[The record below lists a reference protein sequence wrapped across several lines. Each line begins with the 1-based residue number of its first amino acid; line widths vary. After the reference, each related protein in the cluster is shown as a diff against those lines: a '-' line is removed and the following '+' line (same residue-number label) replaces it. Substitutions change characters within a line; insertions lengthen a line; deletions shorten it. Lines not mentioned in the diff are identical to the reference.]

1 MAELSGEEELSLAG
15 GQGHKQDKA
24 MMNATTLH
32 LSVNQFTERET
43 PLVEWG
49 ELLASVFRFAS
60 GVCAVRLQNARGEL
74 IALPFQGQQIWDA
87 TLDGRRLT
95 MKSMFDQPYPTRD
108 FLATYG
114 GFLLHCGATAMG
126 SPGPE
131 DRHPLHGELPNAPYQ
146 AAQVILGEDERG
158 QYIGLS
164 GTYRHTVAFN
174 TNYVA
179 QPVIKLYAG
188 SALFVVSMTIANLKQ
203 SDMPLMYLA
212 HINFLPIDNGRLLY
226 SARCDADHM
235 RVRADVPDFMQV
247 APGYREFV
255 RELSQHPEKHLV
267 LKPGLVFDPEVVFLI
282 DYLADAQ
289 GWAHALQIHPGGR
302 ADVVRHRPDQLNYGV
317 RWICRTADQQAL
329 GFEPATAGVCVS
341 SSMRLRGI
349 RACPIHG
356 FFRPHCSRLI
366 SPVWANR
373 LRHSNRPVSTGCTW
387 M

>member
-1 MAELSGEEELSLAG
+1 MTNEI
-15 GQGHKQDKA
+15 
-24 MMNATTLH
+24 TIH
-32 LSVNQFTERET
+32 LSASQFTEQET
-43 PLVEWG
+43 PLVEWD
-49 ELLASVFRFAS
+49 EFSASVFRYAS
-60 GVCAVRLQNARGEL
+60 GVCAVRLRNARGEL

-126 SPGPE
+126 APGPE
-131 DRHPLHGELPNAPYQ
+131 DQHPLHGELPNAPYQ

-174 TNYVA
+174 TNYGA

-188 SALFVVSMTIANLKQ
+188 SSVFVVSMTITNLKQ

-212 HINFLPIDNGRLLY
+212 HINFLPVDNGRLLY
-226 SARCDADHM
+226 SARCDAEHM
-235 RVRADVPDFMQV
+235 CVRADVPDFMQV

-267 LKPGLVFDPEVVFLI
+267 LKPDLVFDPEVVFLI
-282 DYLADAQ
+282 DYVADAQ
-289 GWAHALQIHPGGR
+289 DWAHALQIHPDGC
-302 ADVVRHRPDQLNYGV
+302 ADVVRHRIDQLKFGV
-317 RWICRTADQQAL
+317 RWICRTVDQQAL
-329 GFEPATAGVCVS
+329 GFEPATAGVSGFTAEKLQGRV
-341 SSMRLRGI
+341 
-349 RACPIHG
+349 RALG
-356 FFRPHCSRLI
+356 AGETFHCEIEIGTLTEAEAEQEAALVHYVVDAAERQ
-366 SPVWANR
+366 
-373 LRHSNRPVSTGCTW
+373 
-387 M
+387 